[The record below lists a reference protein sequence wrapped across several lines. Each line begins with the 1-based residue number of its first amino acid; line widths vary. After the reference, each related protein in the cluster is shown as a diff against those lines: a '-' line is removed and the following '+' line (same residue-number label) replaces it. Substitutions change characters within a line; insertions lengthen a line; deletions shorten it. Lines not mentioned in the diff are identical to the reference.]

1 MAHDESP
8 PHDRE
13 GVLVQP
19 PLPVTDVD
27 ARVEDGPPHLR
38 VPDAP
43 GPETAAATL
52 HEPPELLH
60 FGDPLDGYANDFGIR
75 RHAQELLGPAQ
86 LALVHEEG
94 FALERCVTPH
104 DSLQPIIP
112 IGIHSTSSRHTVN
125 VSVPIL
131 RAVTT
136 VLRAARRCGNASP
149 SRAAL
154 PPDLPRRS
162 RGRRRRPPGTP
173 EARSGA
179 PRTSR

>member
-43 GPETAAATL
+43 GPEASAATL

-60 FGDPLDGYANDFGIR
+60 FGDPLDGCANDFGIG
-75 RHAQELLGPAQ
+75 RHAQELLGTTQ
-86 LALVHEEG
+86 RALVHEKG
-94 FALERCVTPH
+94 SALQWCSPSH
-104 DSLQPIIP
+104 DGLQAR
-112 IGIHSTSSRHTVN
+112 HLDRHTFYVDRHTVN
-125 VSVPIL
+125 VSAPI
-131 RAVTT
+131 RW
-136 VLRAARRCGNASP
+136 
-149 SRAAL
+149 
-154 PPDLPRRS
+154 
-162 RGRRRRPPGTP
+162 
-173 EARSGA
+173 
-179 PRTSR
+179 